1 VSTLLDAY
9 LMFAWLLCFI
19 VAVALQREHREI
31 GCSAAP
37 VIVLF
42 ALGWP
47 VILPVVAVMMWR
59 REAQPPAR

>member
-9 LMFAWLLCFI
+9 LMLAWVLCVTI
-19 VAVALQREHREI
+19 TVALRKDHRQY
-31 GCSAAP
+31 GCLAAP

-47 VILPVVAVMMWR
+47 VILPVAALLM
-59 REAQPPAR
+59 REKSAQPPAR